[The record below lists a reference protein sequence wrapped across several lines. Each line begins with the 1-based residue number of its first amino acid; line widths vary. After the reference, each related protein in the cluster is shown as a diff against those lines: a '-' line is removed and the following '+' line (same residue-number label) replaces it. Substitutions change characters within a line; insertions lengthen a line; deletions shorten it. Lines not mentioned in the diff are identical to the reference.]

1 MKSMVIQMA
10 RTSSPHK
17 MANIQ
22 KIQESSIKVPKIEGT
37 IGRRRKVAVH
47 HPSRRHGNSQ
57 AIVPKPFSP
66 VLPCPSLRVRGASS
80 WGHAE
85 LWGSSVP

>member
-1 MKSMVIQMA
+1 L
-10 RTSSPHK
+10 
-17 MANIQ
+17 
-22 KIQESSIKVPKIEGT
+22 E
-37 IGRRRKVAVH
+37 RRRKVAVH

-66 VLPCPSLRVRGASS
+66 VLPCPSLWVRGASC